1 MSRRKRDGQ
10 TYEHDQRMAVALAYS
25 GEGAPRVTAKGAEA
39 LAEQIIAVAEEND
52 IPLRADRQLVQVLAQ
67 VELGEEIP
75 EPLYRVVA
83 EVIAFAYLIKGK
95 FPEGFDPGQTGGGE

>member
-1 MSRRKRDGQ
+1 MSRRRRSE
-10 TYEHDQRMAVALAYS
+10 TYQHERRVAVALAYS
-25 GEGAPRVTAKGAEA
+25 GQGAPRVTAKGADE
-39 LAEQIIAVAEEND
+39 LADHIIAMAEEHD
-52 IPLRADRQLVQVLAQ
+52 IPLRADRQLVKVLAQ

-95 FPEGFDPGQTGGGE
+95 MPEGLRGASGQGDDG